1 MTPQEEIDKLIASL
15 PVEEQLRMLE
25 LVDTVLERRSVTA
38 MQESFLQF
46 IAYIQPDYL
55 FGAHLKRLG
64 GLLMDI
70 EKGIKDRILVSVAP
84 RHGKSQMIS
93 IYYPAWYLG
102 RNPTHKVIIAS
113 HTADLAVDMS
123 RKVRNL
129 MQSDAYRKV
138 FPSVEIAPDA
148 KAAGKWNTNQ
158 GGEFF
163 AVGVG
168 GALAGRGAHLLLVDD
183 PFNEQDIING
193 NHEVF
198 DKVYE
203 WYTYGAR
210 TRLMPGGR
218 VCVLHTR
225 WSKKDLIARLVKDAA
240 MNDKSDQYEVFEFPA
255 ILYEGTD
262 KEKPLFP
269 EMWSL
274 EALQRTKASMP
285 LFQWNAQYMQSP
297 TSADAAVI
305 PKEWFKV
312 WEKESPPPVDF
323 VVMSLDAA
331 VKSGD
336 RNDFNALTTWGVW
349 HNEETNRPEIILL
362 NSINRRMEFPELKDL
377 VLEEYREWEPDSLII
392 EDTAN
397 GAPLIQE
404 FRAMGIPLQ
413 SYRPHRGSGDKR
425 MRLSSVADMIRD
437 GMVWVP
443 QTRWAEELVEQVNDF
458 PSVDHDDLCDATY
471 LALRRLRSGGFVRLS
486 TDEKEEPD
494 WLPPKRAA
502 YY

>member
-1 MTPQEEIDKLIASL
+1 MTPQEEIDKLISAL

-25 LVDTVLERRSVTA
+25 LVDTLLERRSVTA

-46 IAYIQPDYL
+46 IAHIQPDYL

-129 MQSDAYRKV
+129 MQSDAYRKI
-138 FPSVEIAPDA
+138 FPAVEIAPDA

-168 GALAGRGAHLLLVDD
+168 GALAGRGAHLLLIDD

-193 NHEVF
+193 NTEVF

-274 EALQRTKASMP
+274 DALQRTKASMP

-297 TSADAAVI
+297 TSADSAIV
-305 PKEWFKV
+305 PKDWFMV
-312 WEKESPPPVDF
+312 WEPENPPEVDF
-323 VVMSLDAA
+323 VVMALDAA
-331 VKSGD
+331 VKAGD
-336 RNDFNALTTWGVW
+336 RNDYNALTTWGVW
-349 HNEETNRPEIILL
+349 TNVETKRAEVILL
-362 NSINRRMEFPELKDL
+362 NVINRRMEFPELKDL
-377 VLEEYREWEPDSLII
+377 LLEEYQEWEPDSLII

-404 FRAMGIPLQ
+404 FRAMGVPVQ
-413 SYRPHRGSGDKR
+413 PYKPHRGTGDKR

-437 GMVWVP
+437 GMVWIP

-458 PSVDHDDLCDATY
+458 PSVDHDDLVDSMY
-471 LALRRLRSGGFVRLS
+471 LALRRIRQGGFVTLS
-486 TDEKEEPD
+486 TDEKD
-494 WLPPKRAA
+494 DTFTPPERRIE

>member
-1 MTPQEEIDKLIASL
+1 MTPQEEIDRLISSL

-25 LVDTVLERRSVTA
+25 LVDTLLERRSVTA
-38 MQESFLQF
+38 MQENFLQF
-46 IAYIQPDYL
+46 IAHMQPDYL

-70 EKGIKDRILVSVAP
+70 EKGLKDRILVSVAP

-93 IYYPAWYLG
+93 IYYPAWYMG
-102 RNPTHKVIIAS
+102 RNPKHKVIIAS
-113 HTADLAVDMS
+113 HTADLAVDML

-129 MQSDAYRKV
+129 MMTPEYQRV
-138 FPSVEIAPDA
+138 FPGVAIASDS
-148 KAAGKWNTNQ
+148 KAAGKWDTNQ
-158 GGEFF
+158 GGTAF

-168 GALAGRGAHLLLVDD
+168 GALAGRGANLLLIDD

-193 NHEVF
+193 NTDVF
-198 DKVYE
+198 NKVYE

-210 TRLMPGGR
+210 TRLMPGGA
-218 VCVLHTR
+218 VAVLHTR
-225 WSKKDLIARLVKDAA
+225 WAKNDLIGRLIKDAA
-240 MNDKSDQYEVFEFPA
+240 MNPQSDQYEVFEFPA

-274 EALQRTKASMP
+274 ESLQRTKASMP

-297 TSADAAVI
+297 TNADAAIV
-305 PKEWFKV
+305 PKDWFRDWEADDPPKV
-312 WEKESPPPVDF
+312 EF
-323 VVMSLDAA
+323 VVMALDAA
-331 VKSGD
+331 VKSGE
-336 RNDFNALTTWGVW
+336 RNDYNALTTWGVW
-349 HNEETNRPEIILL
+349 QNEETNRAEIILL
-362 NSINRRMEFPELKDL
+362 NVINKRMEFPELKDL
-377 VLEEYREWEPDSLII
+377 VLAEYEEWEPDALII

-404 FRAMGIPLQ
+404 FRAMGIPMEP
-413 SYRPHRGSGDKR
+413 YKPHRGSGDKR

-437 GMVWVP
+437 GMVWIP
-443 QTRWAEELVEQVNDF
+443 QTRWAEELVEQVGEF
-458 PSVDHDDLCDATY
+458 PSGDHDDLVDSMY
-471 LALRRLRSGGFVRLS
+471 LALRRIRQGGFVTLS
-486 TDEKEEPD
+486 TDEKEEPVFFGD
-494 WLPPKRAA
+494 NRVE